1 LPQWHGGL
9 TKRKKSGGR
18 RRAYRGKRAFEI
30 GGEPAETATGETRRA
45 KSRTYGGNSKSKL
58 LASNLANVTDPST
71 RVTKKVEISRVIK
84 NPSNVDFERRSIITK
99 GAIIET
105 PLGQAHVTSRPG
117 QDGVVNAILL
127 KPR

>member
-1 LPQWHGGL
+1 MPQWHGGL

-30 GGEPAETATGETRRA
+30 GGESAETSIGETRRV
-45 KSRTYGGNSKSKL
+45 KSRTHGGNTKSKL

-71 RVTKKVEISRVIK
+71 HITKKVEITRVIR